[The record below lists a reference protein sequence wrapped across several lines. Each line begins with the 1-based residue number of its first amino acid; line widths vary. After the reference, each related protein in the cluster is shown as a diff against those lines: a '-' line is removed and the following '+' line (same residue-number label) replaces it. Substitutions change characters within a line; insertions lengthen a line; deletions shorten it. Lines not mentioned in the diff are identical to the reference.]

1 MQSKPL
7 PSPSFTVTPPP
18 PLADALESAANAI
31 FIADKE
37 GRIVWANRAFS
48 GLTGYTL
55 DEVSRA
61 NTSLVKSGLQDQ
73 TFYADLWSVILGG
86 HAWRGTMTNRR
97 KDGSLYTVDQTITPL
112 CSADGA
118 VTHFIA
124 IQNDVTL
131 QRESSERERYLA
143 YHDPLTGL
151 PNRRYFLD
159 LQRRA
164 LLLAKRANTLVALLF
179 IDLDRFKPV
188 NDALGHQAGDRLLC
202 AVSERLTASVR
213 KSDTVARVGGDEF
226 TILLPDL
233 ANRED
238 AIMLATKVVAAISR
252 PFMIDGRQIDI
263 AASVGVAFYPFDGD
277 NPEELMRKADQAMYA
292 AKSHGGN
299 CYRLLPAALG

>member
-1 MQSKPL
+1 MQSKRL
-7 PSPSFTVTPPP
+7 PSSSFTGTHPP
-18 PLADALESAANAI
+18 PLADALELAANAI
-31 FIADKE
+31 FLADKE

-48 GLTGYTL
+48 KLTGYTPG
-55 DEVSRA
+55 EVMRA
-61 NTSLVKSGLQDQ
+61 DTSFVKSGLQDQ
-73 TFYADLWSVILGG
+73 TFYANLWSVILSGR
-86 HAWRGTMTNRR
+86 AWRGTMTNRR
-97 KDGSLYTVDQTITPL
+97 KDGSLYTVDQTITPI

-118 VTHFIA
+118 ITHFIA
-124 IQNDVTL
+124 IQNDITL
-131 QRESSERERYLA
+131 QRESSEQERYLA

-164 LLLAKRANTLVALLF
+164 LLHAKRSNTLVALLF

-188 NDALGHQAGDRLLC
+188 NDARGHETGDRLLC

-233 ANRED
+233 ADRED

-252 PFMIDGRQIDI
+252 PFIIDGRQIGI
-263 AASVGVAFYPFDGD
+263 GASVGVAFYPFDGD
-277 NPEELMRKADQAMYA
+277 NPEELMRKADQAMYV
-292 AKSHGGN
+292 AKSHGGGS
-299 CYRLLPAALG
+299 YRLFPTAS